1 MEYLIGLLSKRN
13 RGVFFRFRKDVDQI
27 EFWNRKKTPT
37 SFSAARKNSYPVSRA
52 STAVLGPAVRGTR
65 RLVSKARRSMEDG
78 MPTVA
83 AKALNNDF
91 PGEEVKSMPD
101 GLEERDNAL
110 ASTSPIDY
118 FRDGRKHLRSLSAFA
133 GKGRL

>member
-1 MEYLIGLLSKRN
+1 M
-13 RGVFFRFRKDVDQI
+13 
-27 EFWNRKKTPT
+27 
-37 SFSAARKNSYPVSRA
+37 
-52 STAVLGPAVRGTR
+52 
-65 RLVSKARRSMEDG
+65 
-78 MPTVA
+78 A